1 MIRKQMVAPN
11 LFTIFNLF
19 LGFLAITFA
28 TRAMQTPEDAQ
39 KYFVTAAW
47 LIIIAAVCDTL
58 DGKIARATR
67 GYSNFGIEFDSLA
80 DVVSFGV
87 APAMMIYLA
96 QLEHLGIFGL
106 VISFTPLAAG
116 AIRLARFNTRTSGF
130 TKSRFFEGMPIPA
143 SAALLCSYV
152 IFSYHNLDGMRVPGV
167 TVALVLMASML
178 MVSTIEFDAMPYF
191 SFRRG
196 RKNTVLMLFVVA
208 STIVVLKYPG
218 VMMFPLAML
227 YIFVQISRAVI
238 NHLRPE
244 EEEPLPDVSISEQ

>member
-1 MIRKQMVAPN
+1 MIRKQLVAPN

-19 LGFLAITFA
+19 LGFLAIVFSTQGRFSA
-28 TRAMQTPEDAQ
+28 
-39 KYFVTAAW
+39 AAW
-47 LIIIAAVCDTL
+47 LIIIAAVCDVL

-67 GYSNFGIEFDSLA
+67 GYSNFGVEFDSLA

-87 APAMMIYLA
+87 APAIMIYLA
-96 QLEHLGIFGL
+96 QLQYLGVFGL

-116 AIRLARFNTRTSGF
+116 AIRLARFNTHVSGF

-143 SAALLCSYV
+143 GATLLCSYLL
-152 IFSYHNLDGMRVPGV
+152 FSYHNLDGMRVPGV
-167 TVALVLMASML
+167 TVALVFMAAVL

-196 RKNTVLMLFVVA
+196 RKNTVLMLLVVA
-208 STIVVLKYPG
+208 STIVILKYPG
-218 VMMFPLAML
+218 VMMFPMAML
-227 YIFVQISRAVI
+227 YIFVQLSRAAI

>member
-1 MIRKQMVAPN
+1 MIRKQLVAPN

-19 LGFLAITFA
+19 LGFLAIIFSTQGRFSA
-28 TRAMQTPEDAQ
+28 
-39 KYFVTAAW
+39 AAW
-47 LIIIAAVCDTL
+47 LIIIAAVCDVL

-67 GYSNFGIEFDSLA
+67 GFSNFGVEFDSLA

-87 APAMMIYLA
+87 APAIMIYLA
-96 QLEHLGIFGL
+96 QLQHLGVFGL

-116 AIRLARFNTRTSGF
+116 AIRLARFNTHTSGF

-143 SAALLCSYV
+143 GATLLCSYLL
-152 IFSYHNLDGMRVPGV
+152 FSYHNLDGMRVPGV
-167 TVALVLMASML
+167 TVALVLLSSVL

-196 RKNTVLMLFVVA
+196 RKNTVLMLLVVA
-208 STIVVLKYPG
+208 ATIGILKYPG
-218 VMMFPLAML
+218 VMMFPMAML
-227 YIFVQISRAVI
+227 YIFVQLSRAVI
-238 NHLRPE
+238 NHLRPD

>member
-1 MIRKQMVAPN
+1 MIRKQLVAPN

-19 LGFLAITFA
+19 LGFLAIIFSTQGRFSA
-28 TRAMQTPEDAQ
+28 
-39 KYFVTAAW
+39 AAW
-47 LIIIAAVCDTL
+47 LIIIAAVCDVL

-67 GYSNFGIEFDSLA
+67 GFSNFGVEFDSLA
-80 DVVSFGV
+80 DVVSFGA
-87 APAMMIYLA
+87 APSIMIYLA
-96 QLEHLGIFGL
+96 QLQHLGVFGL

-116 AIRLARFNTRTSGF
+116 AIRLARFNTHVSGF

-143 SAALLCSYV
+143 GATLLCSYLL
-152 IFSYHNLDGMRVPGV
+152 FSYHNLDGMRVPGV
-167 TVALVLMASML
+167 TVALVFMAAVL

-196 RKNTVLMLFVVA
+196 RKNTVLMLLVVA
-208 STIVVLKYPG
+208 STIGILKYPG
-218 VMMFPLAML
+218 VMMFPMAML
-227 YIFVQISRAVI
+227 YIFAQLSRAVL